1 MGLPVQ
7 YPLMIGKKEFIMA
20 IVTISRGTH
29 SGGKQLAE
37 LLAERLGYRC
47 LSREELLTGVAK
59 KYGASDD
66 TLSAAL
72 HYRPDFLEGTK
83 LGKIHYIAF
92 VRAALCREVRYDE
105 VVYHGQGGHLLLT
118 GVPHILRVR
127 VIADMEFRIKAAMNY
142 HDVTRDKAIDL
153 IKAVDHHRATW
164 MVSIYQTDWQDASR
178 CDLVIDLGHMSVDA
192 ACELLLHAARGPRLK
207 TTPESQKNMEDL
219 VLSSDIRERIAAHSW
234 RVTEERIEDYE
245 VKITSDEGVV
255 DISGKTNSQQEV
267 DRIIQIAGE
276 TPGVREVRSHMLIRT
291 TGPIYELR

>member
-1 MGLPVQ
+1 
-7 YPLMIGKKEFIMA
+7 MA

-37 LLAERLGYRC
+37 SLAEKLGYRC
-47 LSREELLTGVAK
+47 LSREELLTGVAN
-59 KYGASDD
+59 KYGVGDD
-66 TLSAAL
+66 TLSEAL
-72 HYRPDFLEGTK
+72 HYKPGFLEGTK

-92 VRAALCREVRYDE
+92 VRAALCREVRCNE

-127 VIADMEFRIKAAMNY
+127 VIADIEFRIKAAMNY
-142 HDVTRDKAIDL
+142 HSATKEKAIDL

-164 MVSIYQTDWQDASR
+164 MISIYQTDWQDASR
-178 CDLVIDLGHMSVDA
+178 CDLVIDLEHMSIDS
-192 ACELLLHAARGPRLK
+192 ACELLVHAVGGPRLK
-207 TTPESQKNMEDL
+207 TTPESQQIMDDL

-234 RVTEERIEDYE
+234 RVTEERIEDYD
-245 VKITSDEGVV
+245 VKITSDKGLV
-255 DISGKTNSQQEV
+255 DISGKTSSQQEM

-291 TGPIYELR
+291 IGPTYELR